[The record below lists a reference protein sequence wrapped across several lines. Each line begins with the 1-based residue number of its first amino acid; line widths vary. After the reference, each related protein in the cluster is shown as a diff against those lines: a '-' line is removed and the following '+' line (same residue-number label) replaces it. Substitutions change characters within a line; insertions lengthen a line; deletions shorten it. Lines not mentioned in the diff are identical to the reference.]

1 MAADAPT
8 PAVAMDTADPT
19 PAGGEVERLIADIE
33 HQISH
38 LVRSN
43 QELEE
48 FMSENGQ
55 EKELREA
62 IGENIVTIA
71 KRRAIIADLRKQ
83 HGLADDAP
91 PMASGAA
98 TPAAAASATAAEA
111 EQPSSAAAA
120 DGAEGVYL

>member
-8 PAVAMDTADPT
+8 PAVAMMDTTDPT
-19 PAGGEVERLIADIE
+19 PAVGEVERLIADIE

-83 HGLADDAP
+83 HGLPDDAP
-91 PMASGAA
+91 VASGAA
-98 TPAAAASATAAEA
+98 TPAAAATATAAEA
-111 EQPSSAAAA
+111 EHPSSAAAA
-120 DGAEGVYL
+120 DGVYL